1 MKTQSVTPIDRP
13 LLVRDLMTIGVPVCR
28 DDETC
33 GAVRARLANY
43 PLPVVVALDE
53 DGMACGW
60 LTLARLAEAPP
71 AEPVGAVME
80 EDIPTIPPDIAAAA
94 AAQLMRDWQVDYLF
108 LMHSWPGEPRP
119 SAVISRQVIER
130 RLAGDAH

>member
-1 MKTQSVTPIDRP
+1 
-13 LLVRDLMTIGVPVCR
+13 MTIGVPVCR

-33 GAVRARLANY
+33 GAVHARLAKQ
-43 PLPVVVALDE
+43 PVPVVVALDE

-60 LTLARLAEAPP
+60 LTLAQLAEAAP

-80 EDIPTIPPDIAAAA
+80 EDIPTVPPDIPAAAA
-94 AAQLMRDWQVDYLF
+94 ALLMRDQGVDYLF

-119 SAVISRQVIER
+119 SAVLSRQTVER
-130 RLAGDAH
+130 QLAAGAD